1 MCGTWQLTGGPAAII
16 CSPMSFRLALLIAL
30 TMTAFAANSLLNR
43 LAVDSGAITPGA
55 FSFMRVAAGVAM
67 LGLLAMLRRG
77 RRLPVGWRQ
86 LIGAPAL
93 AAYMI
98 GFSQAYRT
106 LDAGVGALILFGA
119 VQITMFLFAALSGSP
134 ATGRQVAG
142 AAVAFAGLVW
152 ILWPGRCW
160 QAEPAGAAMMVAAGI
175 GWGAYTLAGRGEA
188 DPVSATAANF
198 AMALPLVALPPY
210 LSGELAAG
218 GAPSGLALAVLSGAV
233 TSGLG
238 YALWY
243 AIVPL
248 IDAAVAA
255 LVQLSVPVIALAG
268 GALLLAEAPSPR
280 FLAGTAL
287 VLGGIA
293 LSVGRRGRQAS

>member
-1 MCGTWQLTGGPAAII
+1 MCGTGQLTGGPAAVIV
-16 CSPMSFRLALLIAL
+16 SPMSFRLALLIAL

-55 FSFMRVAAGVAM
+55 FSFTRVAAGVAM
-67 LGLLAMLRRG
+67 LGLLAMHRR
-77 RRLPVGWRQ
+77 RRMPVGWRQ

-152 ILWPGRCW
+152 ILWPGRGW
-160 QAEPAGAAMMVAAGI
+160 QAEPAGATMMVVAGV

-280 FLAGTAL
+280 FLVGTAL

-293 LSVGRRGRQAS
+293 LSLRRRARQAS